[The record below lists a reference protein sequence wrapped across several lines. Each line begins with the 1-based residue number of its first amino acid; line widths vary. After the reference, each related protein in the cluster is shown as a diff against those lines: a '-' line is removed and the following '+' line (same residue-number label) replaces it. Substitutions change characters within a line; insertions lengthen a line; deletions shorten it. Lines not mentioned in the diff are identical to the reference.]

1 MHENCKQLGVLNV
14 LFGMVVIRFL
24 LSSVVVSLDA
34 SVQVAPSALSG
45 PPSSVSMLVNVQNVL
60 AGAG

>member
-1 MHENCKQLGVLNV
+1 MQEKCRQLGVLNV

-24 LSSVVVSLDA
+24 LSNVVVSLDA
-34 SVQVAPSALSG
+34 PVNAAPPALSG
-45 PPSSVSMLVNVQNVL
+45 PPNSVAMLVNVQNVL